1 MNFLGG
7 KLILW
12 LKSDVEADLK
22 VQEILL
28 AININDQ
35 VDVTMVMIVTIFDG
49 DDSFAPSQ
57 HWR

>member
-1 MNFLGG
+1 M
-7 KLILW
+7 
-12 LKSDVEADLK
+12 LKQKRK
-22 VQEILL
+22 VQEILS

-35 VDVTMVMIVTIFDG
+35 VDDEVMIVTIFDG

>member
-1 MNFLGG
+1 M
-7 KLILW
+7 
-12 LKSDVEADLK
+12 LKQIK

-35 VDVTMVMIVTIFDG
+35 VDVTMVMIVTIFDE